1 MTGPWGPRPE
11 RDLAKARKR
20 WSRRVESLDSGP
32 GPFGLHPPPGPA
44 PIEEATETLRRE
56 PNAARRA
63 DPLKRTDFFAAKRE
77 NERKTFWL
85 CATLILIGGLLGYAI
100 GLAYGLLSAQQADP
114 ARLDWTGMLSS
125 REPLYG
131 AGLVLIVSIV
141 WTMIALTFGDR
152 MVVAMAGA
160 KFVERDAE
168 PMLHNVV
175 EEMAIASGLPAPRV
189 AVIET
194 PALNAFATGLDPEK
208 AVIGVT
214 RGLLDALDRDELQ
227 GVIGHE
233 MAHIANDDI
242 LYATAVGVMVGLI
255 VLISDMLLR
264 SLRFMRF
271 GGGRR
276 GGRGGGGG
284 GALAILAIVI
294 LVLAAI
300 LAPVAAMLVRFAVS
314 RQREYLADATSVQFT
329 RNPHGLIGALA
340 KIAGSTEK
348 FGHHNRAIQHLFI
361 SNPERSFSEDA
372 FSLWATHPSPKLR
385 IQRLRE
391 LG

>member
-1 MTGPWGPRPE
+1 VTGPWGPRPE
-11 RDLAKARKR
+11 RDLEKARQR
-20 WSRRVESLDSGP
+20 WSRRAESLDSGK
-32 GPFGLHPPPGPA
+32 GPFGLHPPPGP
-44 PIEEATETLRRE
+44 PPTEEAAETLRRD
-56 PNAARRA
+56 PAAARRA

-85 CATLILIGGLLGYAI
+85 CASLILVGGLLGYAI
-100 GLAYGLLSAQQADP
+100 GLAYTLLAIPQTEAEI
-114 ARLDWTGMLSS
+114 AKLDWVQLLISPG
-125 REPLYG
+125 PIYG
-131 AGLVLIVSIV
+131 AGLMLIFSIV

-152 MVVAMAGA
+152 MVVAMAGG
-160 KFVERDAE
+160 KFVDRDAE
-168 PMLHNVV
+168 PVLYNVA
-175 EEMAIASGLPAPRV
+175 EEMAIASGLPVPRI

-214 RGLLDALDRDELQ
+214 RGLLDKLNRAELQ
-227 GVIGHE
+227 GVVGHE
-233 MAHIANDDI
+233 MAHVANNDI

-264 SLRFMRF
+264 SMRFM
-271 GGGRR
+271 GSGGRR
-276 GGRGGGGG
+276 SGSGKGGGG
-284 GALAILAIVI
+284 LAILAIVI
-294 LVLAAI
+294 LVVAAI
-300 LAPVAAMLVRFAVS
+300 LAPIAAMLVQFAIS

-348 FGHHNRAIQHLFI
+348 FDHRNRAIQHLFI
-361 SNPERSFSEDA
+361 SNPERSFSETA
-372 FSLWATHPSPKLR
+372 SSLWATHPHPNLR
-385 IQRLRE
+385 IERLRE

>member
-1 MTGPWGPRPE
+1 VTTGPWGKRPA
-11 RDLAKARKR
+11 RDLEKARER
-20 WSRRVESLDSGP
+20 WSRRAESLDKGP
-32 GPFGLHPPPGPA
+32 GPFGQRPHGPPPV
-44 PIEEATETLRRE
+44 EEAAETLRRE
-56 PNAARRA
+56 PAAARRA

-100 GLAYGLLSAQQADP
+100 GFAYALFEAQQTGAATIDWLGLLSAP
-114 ARLDWTGMLSS
+114 P
-125 REPLYG
+125 PLYG
-131 AGLVLIVSIV
+131 AALVVIVSCI
-141 WTMIALTFGDR
+141 WTMIALMFGDR

-160 KFVERDAE
+160 KFVDRDAE

-208 AVIGVT
+208 AIIGVT
-214 RGLLDALDRDELQ
+214 RGLLDTLTREELQ
-227 GVIGHE
+227 GVVGHE

-255 VLISDMLLR
+255 VLISDMLWR
-264 SLRFMRF
+264 SVRFARF
-271 GGGRR
+271 GGRR
-276 GGRGGGGG
+276 GGRGGGG
-284 GALAILAIVI
+284 ALVILAIVI
-294 LVLAAI
+294 VVIAAI
-300 LAPVAAMLVRFAVS
+300 LAPIAAMLVQFAVS

-329 RNPHGLIGALA
+329 RNPRGLIGALT
-340 KIAGSTEK
+340 KIAASTAK
-348 FGHHNRAIQHLFI
+348 FDHQNRAIQHLFI
-361 SNPERSFSEDA
+361 SNPEHSFSEDSW
-372 FSLWATHPSPKLR
+372 SLFATHPHPRLR
-385 IQRLRE
+385 IERLRE